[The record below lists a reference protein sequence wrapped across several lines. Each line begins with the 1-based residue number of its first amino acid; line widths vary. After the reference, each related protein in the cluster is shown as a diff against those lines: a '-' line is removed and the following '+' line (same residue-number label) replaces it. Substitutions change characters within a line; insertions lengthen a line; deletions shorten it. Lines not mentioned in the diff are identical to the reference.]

1 MNDKTKQLTEIA
13 VTIALAVVCS
23 FICVYKMP
31 QGGSIALTMIPILFL
46 SIRRG
51 PWQGMIAGALYGLI
65 SLAIDGVVYHP
76 LSILLDYVL
85 AFGILGVCGF
95 FHKNLGGIV
104 AGCCVGVAGRFIS
117 SVLSGAL
124 LFASYAPEG
133 ENPWIYSLGYQATY
147 MIPELIIAII
157 VLVLLYKKAHKLF
170 EI

>member
-1 MNDKTKQLTEIA
+1 MNDKTRQITEIA
-13 VTIALAVVCS
+13 ATIALAVVCS

-76 LSILLDYVL
+76 MSILLDYVL
-85 AFGILGVCGF
+85 AFGVLGVCGF
-95 FHKNLGGIV
+95 FPKNLGGIII
-104 AGCCVGVAGRFIS
+104 GSCVGVAGRFIS
-117 SVLSGAL
+117 SLLSGGI
-124 LFASYAPEG
+124 LFASFAPEG
-133 ENPWIYSLGYQATY
+133 QNPWIYSLGYQATY
-147 MIPELIIAII
+147 MIPELIIAVV

-170 EI
+170 EV